1 MKEPCHRVYWLF
13 FISIPIKK
21 IYYLC
26 KIIKESS
33 IIRHECARNRQV
45 RNPRFLTC
53 FHLLTLKYNTG
64 KSVTDKLYLWHA
76 SKAMATGG
84 GTPPLHDIDSAS
96 FPDGPDK

>member
-1 MKEPCHRVYWLF
+1 
-13 FISIPIKK
+13 
-21 IYYLC
+21 
-26 KIIKESS
+26 
-33 IIRHECARNRQV
+33 
-45 RNPRFLTC
+45 
-53 FHLLTLKYNTG
+53 LLTLKYNTG